1 MKLKRALSILLAGI
15 LISGCATTG
24 NNGTSDSSKTLDV
37 SGLSQYQKID
47 AYENQLIQTDEPY
60 STLTVLQSV
69 RDYRTASLA
78 SNPLGIYAVDGVE
91 IKKLPY
97 KMFVGPTWMQHA
109 VSMSLANVKIPAGKH
124 IVEIGQITAWNTSD
138 YTLPEM
144 EFLPNTQYILVFEG
158 GKDNRHLSVYTYEQ
172 DMRFSRLDRDSIIL
186 KDKVL
191 THKLK

>member
-1 MKLKRALSILLAGI
+1 MKFKKTFILLFAGI
-15 LISGCATTG
+15 VISGCATTST
-24 NNGTSDSSKTLDV
+24 NDASESSSTLDV

-47 AYENQLIQTDEPY
+47 AYENQLIRADEPY
-60 STLTVLQSV
+60 ATLTVLQSV

-78 SNPLGIYAVDGVE
+78 ANPLGIYAVDGVE
-91 IKKLPY
+91 VKKLPY
-97 KMFVGPTWMQHA
+97 KMFVGPSWMQHA
-109 VSMSLANVKIPAGKH
+109 VSMSLADVKIPAGKH
-124 IVEIGQITAWNTSD
+124 IVEVGQITAWNTSD

-186 KDKVL
+186 KDQVI
-191 THKLK
+191 THKIK